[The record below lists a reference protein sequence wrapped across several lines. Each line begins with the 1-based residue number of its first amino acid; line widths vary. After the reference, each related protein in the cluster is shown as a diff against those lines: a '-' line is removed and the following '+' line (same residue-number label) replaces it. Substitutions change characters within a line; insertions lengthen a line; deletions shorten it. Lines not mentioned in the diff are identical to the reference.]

1 MKNIY
6 FSVLVGGIVFAFLSL
21 LTGMG
26 TETSITFLFF
36 TLYIVSFLRLIEE
49 WRFFNDY
56 NAPPASSSF
65 LVLISILAL
74 TASYTS
80 RLASIGNEPLLR
92 QSIISIFID
101 VSLLGIFPAEI
112 FLNIFSLLF
121 SLIWFIFLFLL
132 MKRYHSGRYPGIF
145 INRKLFPRFTI
156 IFVNIILILLLVV
169 VWSQTSQI
177 EFSEFIWSLAT
188 LVLMLQYYVLKITL
202 VPVRIV
208 SIPFRTQRRRTR
220 RMNRDTSYTSTP
232 QPRLIIPSNNSNK
245 NSPNTISTTPSISGN
260 RSQTRGVTASSTTPR
275 STTSSPR
282 RSTSQQS
289 RSPTSSSTVSVLPAR
304 ELGTTNKK
312 SKISAS
318 HLPLLLPKAKNLSQ
332 DDFRCI
338 FCYELPTED
347 HKNVIICS
355 NCHHPSHEE
364 EFLEWKSNSDICS
377 FCNAR
382 TSSNK
387 IIRLSGKNYSKVI
400 KLALKK

>member
-1 MKNIY
+1 
-6 FSVLVGGIVFAFLSL
+6 
-21 LTGMG
+21 
-26 TETSITFLFF
+26 
-36 TLYIVSFLRLIEE
+36 
-49 WRFFNDY
+49 
-56 NAPPASSSF
+56 SSF
-65 LVLISILAL
+65 LILISILAL

-80 RLASIGNEPLLR
+80 RLATLGNEPLLR
-92 QSIISIFID
+92 QSIISIYID
-101 VSLLGIFPAEI
+101 ISLLGIFPAEI
-112 FLNIFSLLF
+112 FLNIFSILF

-145 INRKLFPRFTI
+145 INRKLFPRFTL
-156 IFVNIILILLLVV
+156 IFVNVILILLLVV

-177 EFSEFIWSLAT
+177 EFSEFIWSISTICLI
-188 LVLMLQYYVLKITL
+188 LQYYVFKITM

-208 SIPFRTQRRRTR
+208 SIPFRTQRRRTHKT
-220 RMNRDTSYTSTP
+220 NRTSSYTSTP
-232 QPRLIIPSNNSNK
+232 QPRLIIPSSSSPN
-245 NSPNTISTTPSISGN
+245 NSPNRTSTSPSISRN
-260 RSQTRGVTASSTTPR
+260 STQTRSVTASSASPR
-275 STTSSPR
+275 SASPGPR
-282 RSTSQQS
+282 RNISQQS

-304 ELGTTNKK
+304 ELGTTNRK

-364 EFLEWKSNSDICS
+364 EFLEWKGNSDICS